1 MIWPVVDASP
11 IYVGLDTETHLI
23 AAGDIIPRMVCVTM
37 DWAAPGLLSPTPNVQ
52 DTFASA
58 IYSNGDLG
66 ETTSALEAMLAT
78 WQAAYQGRAHVII
91 QNAAFDLTV
100 IMRYC
105 MDVISGA
112 QAAPD
117 VHHLL
122 GAKDLYRLIWDV
134 LDQGLDNEMAG
145 RPHFIHDTM
154 IRAKLWMLSTSGVLD
169 RKGASEVSA
178 SLASLVMTHFG
189 VDISAGKYS
198 TGPGGRIFDSK
209 GVDITDTPAAGDS
222 WRLRY
227 KELDGIPAARWP
239 TPAFNYAIDDA
250 TWARKIF
257 VSQDTQKQAAGYG
270 SMNSESLQVYADTA
284 LRLYS
289 APGFR
294 VDQVQVAKVK
304 ATVDARLEQTNGA
317 LRINGVLRPNDTVNT
332 AVLHDRIKEAW
343 KTLGGYPHL
352 TKTGAV
358 CADSE
363 VLETL
368 APVDPIINLYQQR
381 AEVMKIQTSF
391 LPNMGGTTVYTNYDI
406 LKETGRTSAYGSSDR
421 SRRKPLYDAVNIQQV
436 PKGLGARQCFLP
448 PAPLK
453 GVPYVLGSFD
463 YGAQELCSVAQVT
476 YDLFGQS
483 VHRDRINA
491 GYDLHTYLG
500 AALSMVLDPEAV
512 EYCHGI
518 EEAYRV
524 LNRDR
529 SLKVDESDL
538 GVEMQKRM
546 VLKKRASGWRTFA
559 KPTGLGY
566 PGGLGPATMCTMAK
580 GDYGL
585 DITEDQARTF
595 RDIWHSTYP
604 EMRQFFNWVNR
615 QKDTSQPDVDAYCYE
630 TSGFGRFRAGASYCA
645 TANGKGMQSL
655 SSDASKRSVCWL
667 ARAVSDGLPP
677 ESPYALLGDCI
688 PMAFIHDENLL
699 AMPMDLLAT
708 ERAWLACQL
717 MIQACQIHMPDV
729 LLTVKPTIMHRWNK
743 NAEDKWK
750 PDQYRGEK
758 VFDALNARGRI
769 YGVTGYAD
777 IVADAIGPTYDP
789 TMELVT
795 WDAA

>member
-1 MIWPVVDASP
+1 MGEVPLLI
-11 IYVGLDTETHLI
+11 GLDTETHLI

-37 DWAAPGLLSPTPNVQ
+37 DWAQPGQLSPTTNIA
-52 DTFASA
+52 DTFASSIA
-58 IYSNGDLG
+58 SNADLG
-66 ETTSALEAMLAT
+66 PEGALATMLAT
-78 WQAAYQGRAHVII
+78 WQAAYQERAHIII

-112 QAAPD
+112 QNSLIGD
-117 VHHLL
+117 
-122 GAKDLYRLIWDV
+122 GDQQAKDLYRLIWDV

-145 RPHFIHDTM
+145 RPHFVHDTM
-154 IRAKLWMLSTSGVLD
+154 IRSKLWILSTSGILD
-169 RKGASEVSA
+169 RKGSSEVSS
-178 SLASLVMTHFG
+178 SLAALVMGHFG

-227 KELDGIPAARWP
+227 SELDGRPSAQWPA
-239 TPAFNYAIDDA
+239 PAVKYAIDDA
-250 TWARKIF
+250 TWARKVF
-257 VSQDTQKQAAGYG
+257 VSQDSKRQPTGYG

-289 APGFR
+289 APGFCI
-294 VDQVQVAKVK
+294 DQAQVAKVR
-304 ATVDARLEQTNGA
+304 ATVDERLAQTNGA
-317 LRINGVLRPNDTVNT
+317 LRLNGILRPNDTVNT
-332 AVLHDRIKEAW
+332 AILHDRIKEAW
-343 KTLGGYPHL
+343 KGLGQYPHL
-352 TKTGAV
+352 TPSGGV
-358 CADSE
+358 CADGE

-368 APVDPIINLYQQR
+368 APVDPIIRLYQLR

-391 LPNMGGTTVYTNYDI
+391 LPNMGGTKVYTNYDI
-406 LKETGRTSAYGSSDR
+406 LKETGRTSSYGSSDR
-421 SRRKPLYDAVNIQQV
+421 SKRKPLYDAVNIQQI

-448 PAPLK
+448 PP
-453 GVPYVLGSFD
+453 GYVLFSGD

-476 YDLFGQS
+476 YDLLGHS

-500 AALSMVLDPEAV
+500 SALSMVLDPEAV
-512 EYCHGI
+512 EHANGI
-518 EEAYRV
+518 EDAYKI

-529 SLKVDESDL
+529 TLRVDEADL
-538 GVEMQKRM
+538 SVEMQQRIGI
-546 VLKKRASGWRTFA
+546 KKRAAGWRNFA

-604 EMRQFFNWVNR
+604 EMRQAFAWVNR

-645 TANGKGMQSL
+645 TANGKLMQSL

-667 ARAVSDGLPP
+667 ARALSDGLPP
-677 ESPYALLGDCI
+677 ESPYSLLSDCI

-699 AMPMDLLAT
+699 AMPLDLLTT
-708 ERAWLACQL
+708 ERSWLACEL

-729 LLTVKPTIMHRWNK
+729 KLTVKPTIMHRWNK

-758 VFDALNARGRI
+758 VFDALNARGRE
-769 YGVTGYAD
+769 YGVVGFAD
-777 IVADAIGPTYDP
+777 TVFDAIRYDP
-789 TMELVT
+789 SMEIVT
-795 WDAA
+795 WDVA